1 MKVECQA
8 KPNFAIVFIYKGAAL
23 EEWGGGREEAN
34 YVILLWSIVHSLS
47 YGSLILTR
55 GSSCATI
62 LLNIVLLNIYA
73 LNHFQVLVLNLERH
87 KVGTKCNLK
96 HFFAI

>member
-34 YVILLWSIVHSLS
+34 YVILL
-47 YGSLILTR
+47 
-55 GSSCATI
+55 
-62 LLNIVLLNIYA
+62 
-73 LNHFQVLVLNLERH
+73 
-87 KVGTKCNLK
+87 
-96 HFFAI
+96 